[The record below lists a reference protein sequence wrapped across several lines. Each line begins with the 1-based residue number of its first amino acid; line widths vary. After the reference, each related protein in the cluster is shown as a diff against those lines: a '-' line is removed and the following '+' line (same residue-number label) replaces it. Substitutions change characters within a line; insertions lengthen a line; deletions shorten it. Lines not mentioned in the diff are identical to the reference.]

1 MALMKR
7 EKLIKIAAIVVMGGS
22 LVYNGFHLYNRG
34 LDDFKQQASAAF
46 DKSLTK
52 ELIKRSVNDSL
63 ATVRHWSDLSK
74 IGEIPSVVFIDWGK
88 GRLEYKMSIVK
99 HQLNVTQDVNVRM
112 LHSAA
117 LQGKPLVPDTLSQVW
132 QQILKGM
139 HLTAETAIQISVSDG
154 KRHMETLLS
163 TDYNRFASLTPSF
176 TCYLGY
182 GSEVE
187 VVGFINTPQ
196 CSIFLRYAG
205 IHILVLFA
213 IGAFLY
219 LFICYLLKKLRPS
232 VVLKE
237 VLVPQL
243 VKDLP
248 EGVDRIY
255 RLQENV
261 FFNANQGVLI
271 IDGEERKFRNQATR
285 LFELFLIAENH
296 ELSDAAI
303 MEQLWAKGSET
314 SDKLQQSIT
323 RLRNSLVVIPS
334 IHIDRLSNYG
344 YKLYINSLDV
354 KTNNRD
360 ELGVF

>member
-1 MALMKR
+1 MTLMKH

-22 LVYNGFHLYNRG
+22 LVYNGVHLYNRG
-34 LDDFKQQASAAF
+34 VDDFNQQARAAF

-52 ELIKRSVNDSL
+52 ELVKRSVNDSL
-63 ATVRHWSDLSK
+63 ATVQRWDALSK
-74 IGEIPSVVFIDWGK
+74 IGEMPPVVFIDWGK

-112 LHSAA
+112 IHSAA
-117 LQGKPLVPDTLSQVW
+117 LQEKPLVPDTLNQVW

-139 HLTAETAIQISVSDG
+139 HLTTETAIQVSVSDG
-154 KRHMETLLS
+154 KGHMETLLS

-176 TCYLGY
+176 TRYLGY

-187 VVGFINTPQ
+187 VVSFINAPQ

-237 VLVPQL
+237 VLVSQL

-261 FFNANQGVLI
+261 FFNASQGVLI
-271 IDGEERKFRNQATR
+271 IDGEETKFRNQATK
-285 LFELFLIAENH
+285 LFELFLIAENY
-296 ELSDAAI
+296 ELSDAVI
-303 MEQLWAKGSET
+303 MEKLWVKGSET
-314 SDKLQQSIT
+314 SDKLQQAIK
-323 RLRNSLVVIPS
+323 RLRSSLVIIPS
-334 IHIDRLSNYG
+334 IHIVRLPTYS
-344 YKLYINSLDV
+344 YKLYINTLDV
-354 KTNNRD
+354 KTNKYD